1 MKYDFSAIKN
11 HSLERIAEK
20 KLAGCGSMIKI
31 GGETV
36 WEDCTGWSS
45 IEKNEPIRPDSIYR
59 LASML
64 KPVTG
69 VAVMQLVEQ
78 NKLGLFDDVRKYFP
92 ELTGFGVA
100 GRDENGKI
108 IKVADARRDMTVFDM
123 LTHTSGL
130 AQADLGFIQLGEKV
144 FAPYM
149 RPGITL
155 SEMIPLFSKLLLD
168 CHPGEAMGYGAEAP
182 FDTLGGIVEK
192 VSDMPFEEYLR
203 KNIFDPLGM
212 NDTTFHLTPEQ
223 RSRRVSI
230 YEADGE
236 NVKLM
241 FPDCEDN
248 MIGVPESL
256 EAGSCGLAG
265 TVGDYM
271 KFAEMLL
278 GKGEYRGVRIL
289 KRATVEFMSTPLNRP
304 ETAGYN
310 IGQVWGISMRVVNTP
325 DPNAM
330 PPFGTFGWSGAY
342 GTHFIVCPFENLAAV
357 YCSNLTNAGGSGAA
371 TAFEFERD
379 IFDAIKAAAK

>member
-1 MKYDFSAIKN
+1 MKYDFSPIKK

-20 KLAGCGSMIKI
+20 KLVGCGSMICI
-31 GGETV
+31 GGEKV
-36 WEDCTGWSS
+36 WEDYTGMASV
-45 IEKNEPIRPDSIYR
+45 ENNEPIRPDSIYR
-59 LASML
+59 LASMS

-78 NKLGLFDDVRKYFP
+78 GKLGLFDDVKKFFP

-108 IKVADARRDMTVFDM
+108 VKIADARREMTVFDM

-130 AQADLGFIQLGEKV
+130 AQNELGFAQLGEKV

-155 SEMIPLFSKLLLD
+155 SEMIPLFNKILLD
-168 CHPGEAMGYGAEAP
+168 CQPGEATGYGAQAP

-192 VSDMPFEEYLR
+192 VADMPFGEYLD
-203 KNIFDPLGM
+203 KNIFGPLGM
-212 NDTTFHLTPEQ
+212 TDTTFHLTPEQ
-223 RSRRVSI
+223 RTRRVSI

-241 FPDCEDN
+241 FPDCPDN

-256 EAGSCGLAG
+256 EAGSCNLAG
-265 TVGDYM
+265 TVSDYM

-289 KRATVEFMSTPLNRP
+289 KRATVEFMSTPLVRP
-304 ETAGYN
+304 ETVGYN
-310 IGQVWGISMRVVNTP
+310 IGQVWGISMRVINTP

-342 GTHFIVCPFENLAAV
+342 GTHFIVCPFQNLAAV

-371 TAFEFERD
+371 TAFEFECDVVNAVR
-379 IFDAIKAAAK
+379 KQ